1 MSNPARIALV
11 TPVRDEGKYIAA
23 MIESIIDQCV
33 RPKKWIIVDDGSTD
47 TTCDIVR
54 AYARKNSFISLIQLP
69 PRTERRPGGEN
80 AIAHAL
86 RCINLDDFEFIARF
100 DADLRF
106 DCDYLARILDEF
118 AADPSLGI
126 AGGGLYIMQGGELRL
141 ERAPSYHVRGALK
154 MYRRECYKAIGGLT
168 TQIGWDTIDEVTA
181 WTKGWKTVSFCNF
194 QVLHCRP
201 TGQGLRAH
209 RVYWERGKADYAT
222 WSHPL
227 FVAAKALKLTVK
239 AAGPASAACF
249 LAGFLWCYVMRRGR
263 LIDQKF
269 TKTRRRQQWERAKA
283 GIAARLARLMGSRS
297 DTNVPRLGIRD
308 GR

>member
-1 MSNPARIALV
+1 MSNLASVALV

-23 MIESIIDQCV
+23 MIESIVDQSV

-47 TTCDIVR
+47 MTCDIVR
-54 AYARKNSFISLIQLP
+54 TYAQKHSFITLIELP
-69 PRTERRPGGEN
+69 PRIERRPGGET

-86 RCINLDDFEFIARF
+86 CCLNLDDFEFIARF

-106 DCDYLARILDEF
+106 DRDYFVRILDEF
-118 AADPSLGI
+118 SADPSLGI
-126 AGGGLYIMQGGELRL
+126 AGGGLYIMQGAERRL
-141 ERAPSYHVRGALK
+141 ERAPGYHVRGALK
-154 MYRRECYKAIGGLT
+154 MYRRECYEAIGGLT
-168 TQIGWDTIDEVTA
+168 TQIGWDTIDEVAA
-181 WTKGWKTVSFCNF
+181 WTKGWKTKSFF
-194 QVLHCRP
+194 DLQVLHCRP

-227 FVAAKALKLTVK
+227 FVAAKALKLSVN
-239 AAGPASAACF
+239 AAGAPSSACF
-249 LAGFLWCYVMRRGR
+249 LAGFLWCYLVRSGR
-263 LIDQKF
+263 LTDQEF
-269 TKTRRRQQWERAKA
+269 TRARRCQQWERAKA
-283 GIAARLARLMGSRS
+283 GIAARLARLMRSRS